1 MEIINVNTV
10 DVITPNENTEILGLQ
25 NGNPIRI
32 NAAGL
37 LNSSDVLK
45 CIILTE
51 EEYSALTE
59 FDPKTMYIITG
70 INETTGTLEITS
82 AYLGN
87 LKFATGGGTDTS
99 GIPIE
104 VLELSEY
111 DVTIEKGATK
121 LITASWQPTDA
132 TNTTLSWMSTNTL
145 IASVDSGTITG
156 NQKGTA
162 VITVK
167 ARSGVME
174 TVNVSVIVSLVSLEI
189 QGAGKIVSGYDEEL
203 TLIPTPSDADL
214 DITVSSSN
222 SDISVT
228 KSANANKLIASTT
241 ATSGNTTIRAVNF
254 NGKEAT
260 INLTVVPYIINVTS
274 DNIDKTDSSVTS
286 IFTDW
291 TIEKK
296 GNVNSYKYTESYLKE
311 GVKTTLQ
318 SIDYTAIPDTN
329 IIQIELYAEFGNK
342 IIDWTF
348 KDDLGNEE
356 SITCNVFYKEPE
368 LVHYS
373 FDIDV
378 ICSPEEAANMT
389 VSVPY
394 FKYDK
399 KFAYCLR
406 NDDGRPSVWR
416 TLFRYTNRE
425 IDKKTTQYVPINQTQ
440 VDALAPSQRYRSPR
454 RLGYTD
460 GCGILKTNVY
470 DTAGTVVWDTNG
482 VRSYMWDNKNTGD
495 APNASDVLKLKDY
508 GGHLLLHN
516 MAFLEDDPVAPKY
529 ENDYTYPLQRDRQI
543 IYDNWGYTSVTYANP
558 DGDWWYT
565 RPVIKDPK
573 TLLLSG
579 VNHAYEVDPNG
590 LYGKPAHRIVYD
602 IFDDLS
608 NVPLSEIRNTLLG
621 KYAVMEDGINFL

>member
-51 EEYSALTE
+51 EEYFALTE
-59 FDPKTMYIITG
+59 FDSKTMYIITG
-70 INETTGTLEITS
+70 IDETTGTLAITS
-82 AYLGN
+82 AYLGE
-87 LKFATGGGTDTS
+87 LKFATGGGIDTS

-111 DVTIEKGATK
+111 DVTIEKGASK

-132 TNTTLSWMSTNTL
+132 TNTTLSWMSSNTL
-145 IASVDSGTITG
+145 VASVNSGTITG

-189 QGAGKIVSGYDEEL
+189 EGSEKIVTGYDEEL

-222 SDISVT
+222 TDISVVKGT
-228 KSANANKLIASTT
+228 NSNKLIVNT
-241 ATSGNTTIRAVNF
+241 AITSGNTTIRAVNF

-274 DNIDKTDSSVTS
+274 DNIDQTDNSVTS

-329 IIQIELYAEFGNK
+329 IIPIELYAEFGNK
-342 IIDWTF
+342 IIDWSF
-348 KDDLGNEE
+348 KDDAGNEE
-356 SITCNVFYKEPE
+356 SITCNVYYKEPE

-373 FDIDV
+373 FDIDI

-389 VSVPY
+389 ASVPY

-399 KFAYCLR
+399 KFSYNLR
-406 NDDGRPSVWR
+406 NDDTRPSLWR
-416 TLFRYTNRE
+416 NGFRYVNRE
-425 IDKKTTQYVPINQTQ
+425 ITAKVN
-440 VDALAPSQRYRSPR
+440 
-454 RLGYTD
+454 GY
-460 GCGILKTNVY
+460 
-470 DTAGTVVWDTNG
+470 
-482 VRSYMWDNKNTGD
+482 
-495 APNASDVLKLKDY
+495 
-508 GGHLLLHN
+508 
-516 MAFLEDDPVAPKY
+516 VAPRKV
-529 ENDYTYPLQRDRQI
+529 
-543 IYDNWGYTSVTYANP
+543 SV
-558 DGDWWYT
+558 D
-565 RPVIKDPK
+565 
-573 TLLLSG
+573 SM
-579 VNHAYEVDPNG
+579 PNTN
-590 LYGKPAHRIVYD
+590 K
-602 IFDDLS
+602 
-608 NVPLSEIRNTLLG
+608 
-621 KYAVMEDGINFL
+621 

>member
-37 LNSSDVLK
+37 INASDVLK
-45 CIILTE
+45 CTILTE
-51 EEYSALTE
+51 EEYFALTE
-59 FDPKTMYIITG
+59 LDPKTMYVITG
-70 INETTGTLEITS
+70 INETTGALEIIS
-82 AYLGN
+82 AYLGE

-111 DVTIEKGATK
+111 DVTIEKGATR

-132 TNTTLSWMSTNTL
+132 TNTTLSWMSSNTL
-145 IASVDSGTITG
+145 VASVNSGTITG

-167 ARSGVME
+167 ARSGVKE
-174 TVNVSVIVSLVSLEI
+174 TVNVTVIVSLVSLEI

-214 DITVSSSN
+214 DVSVSSSN
-222 SDISVT
+222 AAISVV

-260 INLTVVPYIINVTS
+260 INLTIVPYIINVTS
-274 DNIDKTDSSVTS
+274 DNIDKTDNSVTS
-286 IFTDW
+286 IFTNW
-291 TIEKK
+291 TIERK
-296 GNVNSYKYTESYLKE
+296 GNVSSYKYTESYMKE
-311 GVKTTLQ
+311 GVKTILQ
-318 SIDYTAIPDTN
+318 QTDYTLIPDSN
-329 IIQIELYAEFGNK
+329 VIQIELYAEFGNK

-348 KDDLGNEE
+348 KDENGLEE
-356 SITCNVFYKEPE
+356 TITCNVFYKEPE

-378 ICSPEEAANMT
+378 TCSAEEAANMT

-406 NDDGRPSVWR
+406 CDDGRPSV
-416 TLFRYTNRE
+416 
-425 IDKKTTQYVPINQTQ
+425 
-440 VDALAPSQRYRSPR
+440 
-454 RLGYTD
+454 
-460 GCGILKTNVY
+460 
-470 DTAGTVVWDTNG
+470 
-482 VRSYMWDNKNTGD
+482 
-495 APNASDVLKLKDY
+495 
-508 GGHLLLHN
+508 
-516 MAFLEDDPVAPKY
+516 
-529 ENDYTYPLQRDRQI
+529 
-543 IYDNWGYTSVTYANP
+543 
-558 DGDWWYT
+558 
-565 RPVIKDPK
+565 
-573 TLLLSG
+573 
-579 VNHAYEVDPNG
+579 
-590 LYGKPAHRIVYD
+590 
-602 IFDDLS
+602 
-608 NVPLSEIRNTLLG
+608 
-621 KYAVMEDGINFL
+621 